1 VLRLCFLAIIFFA
14 SFLTFTY
21 LERPIYSALPLAAL
35 VTFGGAKMLKN
46 EPHIRGRRRI
56 KHAEARA
63 RGRALLRQGEKGF
76 KVGGI
81 DLPSKAP
88 NQGTFCMGAQ
98 GSGKSVTLQLLMD
111 QGLSEDQAACG
122 LVHDYKM
129 ELHAFLRW
137 KGVKEDEIKILNP
150 FDRRCVGWDIQ
161 KDCIDKSTA
170 AEIAIG
176 FVPPNLKEA
185 SPFFRNGATF
195 VFRDVLRFFMYEAE
209 AEAKA
214 GRSLKWGLH
223 HVLAALQ
230 DKEVLIAMFKK
241 YPRLSKSIRY
251 VDRPNDDILAT
262 LYTHT
267 DLIEPIAGLWRGKE
281 LISFRE
287 WRRQEKRW
295 ILVLGNDTQREDT
308 VQRLNA
314 VLTQQAIKAILDNSV
329 KVTRDTWLFLD
340 EFHAI
345 HRIHNFE
352 RFVNTIRSYRGNL
365 CLATQ
370 DINQLFEIYGRENTN
385 SIIQGC
391 ANKIFLQC
399 SGDAAKWAETLIG
412 EEEKM
417 KESESLSYDGGQLRK
432 TKGKVANFDRVVM
445 KEEIENLTGCSKDR
459 GLDGFY
465 ISSFTTDVYHHRMPF
480 EGFEHVWPTP
490 QIQPDFVVETIGSKQ
505 EIDPLTPTELDAF
518 GLTQL
523 LKKDQLENQVQV
535 EAETPKAPLPTFIA
549 ESVPEVKKRKRA
561 QILDIR

>member
-1 VLRLCFLAIIFFA
+1 MLR
-14 SFLTFTY
+14 
-21 LERPIYSALPLAAL
+21 
-35 VTFGGAKMLKN
+35 N
-46 EPHIRGRRRI
+46 EPHIRGRKRI

-63 RGRALLRQGEKGF
+63 RGRALLRPGEKGF
-76 KVGGI
+76 KFGGI
-81 DLPSKAP
+81 QLPSKAP

-98 GSGKSVTLQLLMD
+98 GSGKSVTLQLFMD
-111 QGLSEDQAACG
+111 QAFVENQSACG
-122 LVHDYKM
+122 LIHDYKM

-137 KGVKEDEIKILNP
+137 RGIKDDEIKILNP

-161 KDCIDKSTA
+161 KDCIDKATA
-170 AEIAIG
+170 AEIALG

-209 AEAKA
+209 ADP
-214 GRSLKWGLH
+214 SLKWGLH

-230 DKEVLIAMFKK
+230 DKDVLIAMFTK

-314 VLTQQAIKAILDNSV
+314 VLAQQAMKAILDNSV
-329 KVTRDTWLFLD
+329 KVTRDTSLILD

-365 CLATQ
+365 YLATQ
-370 DINQLFEIYGRENTN
+370 DINQLFATYGRENTN

-391 ANKIFLQC
+391 ANKVFLLC
-399 SGDAAKWAETLIG
+399 EGDAAKWAEEQIG
-412 EEEKM
+412 KEERL
-417 KESESLSYDGGQLRK
+417 KESESISYDGAQLRK
-432 TKGKVANFDRVVM
+432 TKGKVANPETVVM
-445 KEEIENLTGCSKDR
+445 KEEIEKLTGCSKER
-459 GLDGFY
+459 GLDAFY
-465 ISSFTTDVYHHRMPF
+465 LSSSITDVYHHRMPF
-480 EGFEHVWPTP
+480 EAFEHVWPTP
-490 QIQPDFVVETIGSKQ
+490 KIEPDFDVETSSSKQ
-505 EIDPLTPTELDAF
+505 EIDPLTPEELEEF
-518 GLTQL
+518 GIVLEQKQDL
-523 LKKDQLENQVQV
+523 LENQVQSETTTQKTSKAMSEKAAFS
-535 EAETPKAPLPTFIA
+535 EAKKPKQAR
-549 ESVPEVKKRKRA
+549 S
-561 QILDIR
+561 LDIR